1 MIAYLLGCPRKVNH
15 TRILKDFGCWAQFY
29 RIVLRNGS
37 YRHSLIVH
45 LDDSIHSASNQVR
58 PHHHESVMDR
68 THVLIICN
76 SDTLLQNDIARI
88 NLVLEHESSSPRL
101 AVAIH
106 NSPVDR
112 RSTTILRQERGMEI
126 KRTQTRHTPHHLGQ
140 HTECHNNLQISIVGL
155 KFRKEVLILQ
165 AFWLHNGKPH
175 RQSILLHGRELQLV
189 SAPSGL
195 VGHSDYCY
203 HIISA
208 LH

>member
-1 MIAYLLGCPRKVNH
+1 MSLLLRHLRDGRPIDFSPTKYLGQRMVGRHLANPCRRIWTESTHMIAYLFGCPRKVNH
-15 TRILKDFGCWAQFY
+15 TRILKDFGCGAQFY
-29 RIVLRNGS
+29 QIVLRNGS
-37 YRHSLIVH
+37 YRHSLIVR

-58 PHHHESVMDR
+58 PHHHESVVDR

-88 NLVLEHESSSPRL
+88 NLVLEHEGGSTCF
-101 AVAIH
+101 AVAVH

-155 KFRKEVLILQ
+155 KFRKKVFIL
-165 AFWLHNGKPH
+165 
-175 RQSILLHGRELQLV
+175 
-189 SAPSGL
+189 
-195 VGHSDYCY
+195 
-203 HIISA
+203 
-208 LH
+208 